1 MSKKKKK
8 WANKATALFA
18 EHMKNFSKNKVTDY
32 QYINNGEVVTTG
44 LISCGEGDRDEERGV
59 WTNKELLTKF
69 HPDKVNINEFWKI
82 ATKHYPHFSIAGGP
96 PEVVERTPEEINEAT
111 LGFAHHHL
119 GALQPIHDHGL
130 NMLAPVLEIG
140 PGYGGFKEYIE
151 RCGATWYGIDVNP
164 LFKCERLHKCDGR
177 TIPSGKKWMPKKFHM
192 VYSMNVFQHLSV
204 SQRDSYYQQA
214 YNRLKDGGLFLF
226 GLFAKNG
233 VNRDWKQH
241 WSTRDDEGNCYC
253 HFFNQFTLIEEEEA
267 IKAKLE
273 KIGFEAEVINE
284 NNTHYRVFKCIKK

>member
-1 MSKKKKK
+1 
-8 WANKATALFA
+8 
-18 EHMKNFSKNKVTDY
+18 
-32 QYINNGEVVTTG
+32 
-44 LISCGEGDRDEERGV
+44 
-59 WTNKELLTKF
+59 
-69 HPDKVNINEFWKI
+69 
-82 ATKHYPHFSIAGGP
+82 
-96 PEVVERTPEEINEAT
+96 
-111 LGFAHHHL
+111 
-119 GALQPIHDHGL
+119 
-130 NMLAPVLEIG
+130 
-140 PGYGGFKEYIE
+140 
-151 RCGATWYGIDVNP
+151 
-164 LFKCERLHKCDGR
+164 
-177 TIPSGKKWMPKKFHM
+177 MPKKFHM